1 MYLVA
6 IKMDWRPG
14 TSCGVSRTLF
24 GIGRPGYAG
33 IKLLYRLLNPLG
45 FFAFKMGRL
54 RGGPSRTGAQGA
66 YLAHSTRCRLL
77 RASHP
82 PQMRRI
88 QVTQGGAR
96 KRVECPEQA
105 TARRMGQIA
114 VLRSRL
120 EKQPADLRRNPRD
133 LGVGTLMRHAARHP
147 SGSALLLV
155 LFAIILLTGLI
166 TATVAFVSND
176 VDEYG
181 VLNKEFR
188 ARQLAESGL
197 AFGIDPQ
204 VTNQDRALL
213 DQKMPDQGAFHV
225 LISSE
230 STKLNINFILQSGRD
245 DLLTNLFVRWGVA
258 PKTADA
264 AVEGLHNYLSKPLST
279 QPASGDANTLQAAA
293 QNQTLFGAVAEMS
306 LVPEFGAVMRKQP
319 DWANFFTIWGDG
331 KLDVNLADADAIAL
345 ITGVSAATADKFVKY
360 RWGFDGKP
368 YTADDRIYNS
378 MDEVRAGL
386 GMSAEQFQLVQDF
399 LSLTSSVD
407 RIESTGTI
415 AGYQKQ
421 IVVVTSRDTLPI
433 TYLSWQEK

>member
-1 MYLVA
+1 MK
-6 IKMDWRPG
+6 IDWRQG
-14 TSCGVSRTLF
+14 ERNGGSRTLSHF
-24 GIGRPGYAG
+24 RRSGLA
-33 IKLLYRLLNPLG
+33 LS
-45 FFAFKMGRL
+45 
-54 RGGPSRTGAQGA
+54 RGVR
-66 YLAHSTRCRLL
+66 H
-77 RASHP
+77 RAD
-82 PQMRRI
+82 QQR
-88 QVTQGGAR
+88 
-96 KRVECPEQA
+96 
-105 TARRMGQIA
+105 
-114 VLRSRL
+114 
-120 EKQPADLRRNPRD
+120 
-133 LGVGTLMRHAARHP
+133 

-155 LFAIILLTGLI
+155 LFAIILLSGLI

-181 VLNKEFR
+181 ALNKEFR

-204 VTNQDRALL
+204 VNNQDRALL
-213 DQKMPDQGAFHV
+213 DQVMPDQGRFHV

-245 DLLTNLFVRWGVA
+245 DLLTKLFLGWGVA
-258 PKTADA
+258 PKAADA
-264 AVEGLHNYLSKPLST
+264 AAAGFHSYLSKPLT
-279 QPASGDANTLQAAA
+279 NQPASGGAQTVQTATQTATPTAA
-293 QNQTLFGAVAEMS
+293 QAETQNETQFSAVAEMS
-306 LVPEFGAVMRKQP
+306 LVPEFGPVMKKRP

-331 KLDVNLADADAIAL
+331 KIDVNMADAPTIAL

-368 YTADDRIYNS
+368 YTLDDRVYNS

-399 LSLTSSVD
+399 LSLTSAVD

-415 AGYQKQ
+415 AGYEKQ